1 MKSNYIPKKDYKMT
15 ENTHVDT
22 QVIDILSSKKLY
34 TIMEVVKNCQWS
46 YETVRK
52 DIDNGT
58 LKSVKRASSNY
69 VTHDEF
75 IKYIKGD

>member
-1 MKSNYIPKKDYKMT
+1 MKSTYIPKKDYKMV
-15 ENTHVDT
+15 EKEHDDT
-22 QVIDILSSKKLY
+22 KVIDILSCKKLY

-52 DIDNGT
+52 DIDSGT
-58 LKSVKRASSNY
+58 LKSVKRAHSNY

-75 IKYIKGD
+75 VKYLKGD